1 MLFLTAFFFFMS
13 GNNNVPQAISID
25 EDGKIVPRVTELDV
39 AKQSLEEYRGWLN
52 GTSSNWTEVSS
63 SSSRAQNQLIVVCCT
78 CSTT

>member
-1 MLFLTAFFFFMS
+1 MS
-13 GNNNVPQAISID
+13 GNNNVPQAIAID

-63 SSSRAQNQLIVVCCT
+63 SSSRAQNQLIVVCHT
-78 CSTT
+78 CSETGKDHA

>member
-39 AKQSLEEYRGWLN
+39 ATQSLEEYRRWLN
-52 GTSSNWTEVSS
+52 GTSSNWTEVSYELWGTWS
-63 SSSRAQNQLIVVCCT
+63 S
-78 CSTT
+78 